1 MSFLNGIMHHVLK
14 ALIAMLVLVFGF
26 AILSVTSIVASAQ
39 SDETAHADTAAYDT
53 PTVTAPDSALAVYS
67 VDDVPNVRLQSNNNF
82 VSDPTHILSAAASD
96 TINLMLRQLEDSTKA
111 QVAVVMLPA
120 IDVDD
125 EFVFAHDLFL
135 EWGIGH
141 KDTNDGLLILYVS
154 DLRVIRFHVG
164 DGLEGTLT
172 DAMCKRI
179 QQYAMVPNFKKGD
192 TDRGMVEGV
201 RYACDVIKGGEL
213 PWSDSDANDEEGWG
227 WFSVGLA
234 ASLLGAGILEKLL
247 KKCPECGKRGKLRQ
261 VGRKEYFTRGKREY
275 YRSNFECRACGY
287 KFSREHLRS
296 SGGVSSD
303 GGGSS
308 SWTSSDSSGGS
319 WGGGS
324 SSGGGAS
331 SHW

>member
-1 MSFLNGIMHHVLK
+1 MSFLNGIMHHALRV
-14 ALIAMLVLVFGF
+14 LIAMLVLVFGF
-26 AILSVTSIVASAQ
+26 AILSATSIVASAQ
-39 SDETAHADTAAYDT
+39 SDETATTD
-53 PTVTAPDSALAVYS
+53 TVTYDAPAVATPDSARTVYS
-67 VDDVPNVRLQSNNNF
+67 VDDVPNVRLQSNNNY
-82 VSDPTHILSAAASD
+82 VTDPTHILSAATSD

-120 IDVDD
+120 IDIDD
-125 EFVFAHDLFL
+125 EFEFAQDLFIK
-135 EWGIGH
+135 WGIGH

-154 DLRVIRFHVG
+154 DLHVIRFHVG

-192 TDRGMVEGV
+192 TDRGMIEGV

-213 PWSDSDANDEEGWG
+213 PWSSSDEDDGEGWG
-227 WFSVGLA
+227 WFVVCLA
-234 ASLLGAGILEKLL
+234 ASMLGLGFLNKLL

-261 VGRKEYFTRGKREY
+261 VSNEYFTRSDKDY
-275 YRSNFECRACGY
+275 CRSNFECRACGY
-287 KFSREHLRS
+287 KFSRERLC
-296 SGGVSSD
+296 SSD
-303 GGGSS
+303 SGSSDSGSSWLGGSG
-308 SWTSSDSSGGS
+308 SSGGS

>member
-1 MSFLNGIMHHVLK
+1 MSFLNGIMHHALRVL
-14 ALIAMLVLVFGF
+14 ITMLVLVFGF
-26 AILSVTSIVASAQ
+26 AILSATSIVASAQ
-39 SDETAHADTAAYDT
+39 SDETAATDTASYDAPAVAT
-53 PTVTAPDSALAVYS
+53 PDSARSVYS
-67 VDDVPNVRLQSNNNF
+67 VDDVPNVRLLSNNNY
-82 VSDPTHILSAAASD
+82 VTDPTHIISAATSD

-120 IDVDD
+120 IDIDD
-125 EFVFAHDLFL
+125 EFEFAQDLFIK
-135 EWGIGH
+135 WGIGH
-141 KDTNDGLLILYVS
+141 KDTNDGLLILYVA

-192 TDRGMVEGV
+192 TDRGIIEGV
-201 RYACDVIKGGEL
+201 RCACDVIKGGEL
-213 PWSDSDANDEEGWG
+213 PWSSSNEDDGEGWG
-227 WFSVGLA
+227 WFVVCLA
-234 ASLLGAGILEKLL
+234 ASMLGLGFLSKLL

-261 VGRKEYFTRGKREY
+261 VSNEYFTRGDRDY
-275 YRSNFECRACGY
+275 CRANFECRACGY

-296 SGGVSSD
+296 SDNSSSD
-303 GGGSS
+303 SGGSWLGGS
-308 SWTSSDSSGGS
+308 GSSGGS